1 MYDIVKLL
9 SLLAYPLGVTV
20 LLGLAALTAGI
31 FRRPRWALGLAS
43 VALLWL
49 WGWSMPVTS
58 ERLRLSLEQ
67 AYPNV
72 AVAEVPEADAIIV
85 LGGAFSTNEAWPYPN
100 ASGSIDRYW
109 HAARLYHAGRADRV
123 ILTGGGAPDR
133 PTKLTEAEAGAIFLQ
148 DMGVP
153 HEALLLDTESR
164 TTRDH
169 VVYLKPIVE
178 EAGLDRLLLVTS
190 ATHMRRSEAV
200 FRQADFDVVP
210 VATDFS
216 VGERRGGGLRHYL
229 PSAGALGGSTRVVHE
244 YLGMLFY
251 RLTSSSA

>member
-1 MYDIVKLL
+1 MYDLVKLL
-9 SLLAYPLGVTV
+9 SLLAYPLGVTF
-20 LLGLAALTAGI
+20 LLGLTALAAGA
-31 FRRPRWALGLAS
+31 FRRPRWALGLGT

-58 ERLRLSLEQ
+58 ERLRLGLEH

-72 AVAEVPEADAIIV
+72 AVEEMPEADAIVV

-100 ASGSIDRYW
+100 ASGSVDRYW

-133 PTKLTEAEAGAIFLQ
+133 PEKLTEAEAGAIFLQ

-153 HEALLLDTESR
+153 RDALLLDTESR

-169 VVYLKPIVE
+169 VVYLAPIVE
-178 EAGLDRLLLVTS
+178 DAGLDRLLLVTS

-200 FRQADFDVVP
+200 FRKAGFDVVP

-216 VGERRGGGLRHYL
+216 VGERRTGGLRRYL
-229 PSAGALGGSTRVVHE
+229 PNAGALGGSTRVVHE
-244 YLGMLFY
+244 YLGALFY
-251 RLTSSSA
+251 RVIGSL